1 MRWKVFLIAL
11 ALLVPLSAAADTHVK
26 TERHTDGYYRG
37 GTMNPPVD
45 ETRELWV
52 GENKMAYITDAQKLV
67 VDGEKNS
74 LLYINLRDNSY
85 AETPLPLDLSKLFDE
100 TAFTRL
106 QMFQRTGEVKKA
118 DEGKKIGEWQC
129 TAYDLH
135 DWIPYQGGQVNE
147 REIRMWVSG
156 DVPFD
161 LEKFD
166 TMLSNLLKLN
176 NLEKSYGEKTLA
188 IEGFQIATEETTYAE
203 GIAIKTTT
211 KVVEMSEVEPPADVY
226 ALPEGC
232 TKKETLSLQ
241 DM

>member
-1 MRWKVFLIAL
+1 MRWKVFLVAL
-11 ALLVPLSAAADTHVK
+11 ALLVPAAAAAETHIK

-37 GTMNPPVD
+37 GTMNPAVD

-52 GENKMAYITDAQKLV
+52 GEKRMAYITDGQKLV
-67 VDGEKNS
+67 VDTEKNS

-85 AETPLPLDLSKLFDE
+85 AETPLPVDMSELFDE
-100 TAFTRL
+100 AAYGRL

-118 DEGKKIGEWQC
+118 EENKKIGEWQC
-129 TAYDLH
+129 TAYDTH
-135 DWIPYQGGQVNE
+135 DWIPFQGGKVNE
-147 REIRMWVSG
+147 RESRMWVSSE
-156 DVPFD
+156 VPFD

-166 TMLSNLLKLN
+166 AMLANILKLN
-176 NLEKSYGEKTLA
+176 NLEAGYGEKMLA

-211 KVVEMSEVEPPADVY
+211 KVVEMGEAEPPADVY

-232 TKKETLSLQ
+232 TKKEVLTLQ